1 MPVQHL
7 TIDGLGNAR
16 QPDRVFGLR
25 NAEYFSRLLSAC
37 AGDGPIEYSTL
48 CKTTPLI
55 FPFLLESKSEGGG
68 GFPGVYE
75 QSAQPLQ
82 SFLQLQDKLQARA
95 GVLNELNKSLVWFL
109 AHRGRDWQVLAAY
122 TNYDSEEGS
131 AESVR
136 CPRCLISAGS
146 NFHQVIVRVWEGN
159 VTRKVKALQLL
170 LAIDFIYDWAR
181 DVYHENLIAWLES
194 ARPDTAKLK
203 DCERDNDIL
212 SRSLNF
218 SDEPLEQVSR
228 HPVICDRDLISPDL
242 DTYPT
247 ILSGS
252 GDNSKTL
259 CYFSNSLEILHHLDQ
274 HSENTLDS
282 TLVDSSSQL
291 NISSEIESPREEN
304 LPDMGC
310 FSHSENPSDDE
321 YLTADESLSKFCP
334 LSSQSLPQ
342 DNNSSSIENTSN
354 VDDTLDAE
362 NTFTDIEFSDDD
374 TFLEGDNSLK
384 LEGPF
389 NDKVS
394 LEGKHFLDVESPS
407 RTSSHSGYLSESLDE
422 NFGYLK
428 DSSSVSSVTFDPSKG
443 PPLAKPIPKVKLPC
457 PPNREITLSVHH
469 HTQDATNASSNANE
483 PSKAKIR
490 GKPVPKV
497 KLPGLPNQFK
507 PLSSAQDTS
516 SNANKSLKTTFRL
529 KGKLPCLPNQVFT
542 FKPPP
547 SAQENFSNVNESSKT
562 LLRVKRIPKGKLS
575 NSQNRKSTSD
585 VDHPS
590 QIVSKASSNEN
601 CLLRVS
607 PSVDD
612 VSKTLSSYHHHSVPS
627 RDKCSFNF
635 EHALQLFSP
644 LEGLSNDSF
653 DAYSG
658 VDHSSN

>member
-1 MPVQHL
+1 M

-25 NAEYFSRLLSAC
+25 NTEYFSRLLAAC
-37 AGDGPIEYSTL
+37 AGDEPIEYSTL

-55 FPFLLESKSEGGG
+55 FPFLLLESKSEGGG

-95 GVLNELNKSLVWFL
+95 GVPNELNKSLVWFL

-136 CPRCLISAGS
+136 CPRCFISAGS
-146 NFHQVIVRVWEGN
+146 NLHQVIVRVWEGN

-181 DVYHENLIAWLES
+181 DVYHENLVAWLES

-203 DCERDNDIL
+203 DCKRDSDIL
-212 SRSLNF
+212 SRSSNF
-218 SDEPLEQVSR
+218 SGGPLKQVSR
-228 HPVICDRDLISPDL
+228 HPLICDCDLISRPLETLSDL

-247 ILSGS
+247 TLSGS
-252 GDNSKTL
+252 GDNSQTL
-259 CYFSNSLEILHHLDQ
+259 CYFSNSLEILPRLDQ
-274 HSENTLDS
+274 HSENILDS

-304 LPDMGC
+304 LLDMGC
-310 FSHSENPSDDE
+310 FSSSENLSNDE
-321 YLTADESLSKFCP
+321 YFTADESLSEFCP
-334 LSSQSLPQ
+334 FTGQTLPQ
-342 DNNSSSIENTSN
+342 DNDSSSIENTSKA
-354 VDDTLDAE
+354 DDTLDAE
-362 NTFTDIEFSDDD
+362 STFTDIEFSDDD
-374 TFLEGDNSLK
+374 TFLEGDSALK
-384 LEGPF
+384 LEGSS
-389 NDKVS
+389 NDKAS

-407 RTSSHSGYLSESLDE
+407 RTSSHSSHLSGSLDE
-422 NFGYLK
+422 HFGYPK
-428 DSSSVSSVTFDPSKG
+428 DSSSVSTVTFDPSKG

-457 PPNREITLSVHH
+457 PPDREITLNVHR

-516 SNANKSLKTTFRL
+516 SNANKSSKTTFRL
-529 KGKLPCLPNQVFT
+529 KGKLPCLPNQVLT

-547 SAQENFSNVNESSKT
+547 SAQEILSNVNESSKT

-585 VDHPS
+585 INHPS
-590 QIVSKASSNEN
+590 QIVSRASSNKN

-607 PSVDD
+607 PGADD
-612 VSKTLSSYHHHSVPS
+612 VSKTLSSYHDHSVPL

-635 EHALQLFSP
+635 EHTLQLFSP
-644 LEGLSNDSF
+644 PEGLSNDSF
-653 DAYSG
+653 DASSG
-658 VDHSSN
+658 V